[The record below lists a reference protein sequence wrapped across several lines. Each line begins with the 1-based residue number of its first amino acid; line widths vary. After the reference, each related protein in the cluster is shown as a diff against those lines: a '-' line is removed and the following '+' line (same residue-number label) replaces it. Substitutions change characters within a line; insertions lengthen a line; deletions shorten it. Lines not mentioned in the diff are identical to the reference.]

1 MRWISTCLLLT
12 LTCFAEST
20 TAGNTLGEASYFAL
34 GPVSIGAFMS
44 PGERD
49 LRDILKRDDAT
60 VQLEAILPHAS
71 PAGQLY
77 ALLGLK
83 LHDPAAYERAVK
95 ALRKD
100 DPEIDVRQGCGGEK
114 KSFHSV
120 AADIRNG
127 TYDPY
132 LSRPE
137 W

>member
-1 MRWISTCLLLT
+1 MRWISTFLLLAFT
-12 LTCFAEST
+12 SFAESP
-20 TAGNTLGEASYFAL
+20 TAENTLGEASYFAL

-44 PGERD
+44 PGERA

-60 VQLEAILPHAS
+60 VQLEAIFHHAS

-77 ALLGLK
+77 LLLGLK
-83 LHDPAAYERAVK
+83 LHDPAAYEQAVE

-114 KSFHSV
+114 KSFHAV
-120 AADIRNG
+120 AADIRDG
-127 TYDPY
+127 TYDSY